1 MHNIL
6 ITGGAGFIGR
16 NLVNR
21 LLFSYQGNH
30 GVTVIDNLSNRR
42 SKYPHLS
49 DNKTLSEHGKRLAF
63 YEEDIR
69 DTRKV
74 SDIIKHEKID
84 TCVHLAAKVSV
95 LESLR
100 DPTQILDV
108 NSNGTLSMLE
118 ACSQNKITKFIFASS
133 AAVYGSPF
141 RLPSSEKHPV
151 EPLSPYAASKVA
163 GEALVSSYRNSGKI
177 ENAIS
182 LRIFNVYG
190 KGQNPSYAGVIT
202 RFARRLS
209 RKLPPLIYGDGTQT
223 RDFISVDDVVNCII
237 LAAKKQKNTQKVNEN
252 PIYVYPREVFNV
264 GTGIATSINTLAD
277 KMIKI
282 SGLDVKPVHRTAVNE
297 RSEVKDSYA
306 HTKKATEL
314 LRFKPQKV
322 LEDGLKDVL
331 SPR

>member
-1 MHNIL
+1 
-6 ITGGAGFIGR
+6 
-16 NLVNR
+16 
-21 LLFSYQGNH
+21 
-30 GVTVIDNLSNRR
+30 
-42 SKYPHLS
+42 
-49 DNKTLSEHGKRLAF
+49 LSEQGKCLAF

-69 DTRKV
+69 DTRKI

-95 LESLR
+95 FESIR
-100 DPTQILDV
+100 DPSETLDV
-108 NSNGTLSMLE
+108 NSKGTLSMLE
-118 ACSQNKITKFIFASS
+118 ACSQNKITNFIFASS
-133 AAVYGSPF
+133 AAVYGRPF

-151 EPLSPYAASKVA
+151 EPLSPYAASKIA

-190 KGQNPSYAGVIT
+190 KAQNPSYAGVIT
-202 RFARRLS
+202 RFARRLL
-209 RKLPPLIYGDGTQT
+209 RKLPPVIYGDGTQT
-223 RDFISVDDVVNCII
+223 RDFISVDDVVNCMI
-237 LAAKKQKNTQKVNEN
+237 LAAKKQESTQKANEN
-252 PIYVYPREVFNV
+252 PMYLYPRGVFNV

-282 SGLDVKPVHRTAVNE
+282 SGLRINPVHRRAINQ

-306 HTKKATEL
+306 DTLKATDL

-331 SPR
+331 SPT